1 MAKEI
6 DIVVVGAGPVGLFT
20 VFEAGLLGLNCV
32 LIDNLDKPGG
42 QCAELYP
49 EKPIYDIPGVPFQTA
64 QEHVDA
70 LLEQIKPFNYELI
83 LNERVEEITEID
95 HKDDK
100 YWSVTTNEGTK
111 LTTKNIFIA
120 AGAGSF
126 EPRRPPNIEDPDKF
140 INKGVTYAVRSK
152 STYENKDVFIFGGGD
167 SALDWCVELAEKAK
181 SLSLVHRRD
190 AFRGAQHTEEQMR
203 ELVAAGKVKLLTPYL
218 IDSIEGSDKVT
229 GVSLKNFDTNEI
241 EHYEADELL
250 FLFGLN
256 KKLGPILE
264 WNIDLNGKKISVN
277 TENFQTSVE
286 GIFAV
291 GDINDYPGKLD
302 LILSGFHETTLAVQ
316 EAYKRLYPGERV
328 PFGYTTSNSKLQEKL
343 GVQKVSKLE
352 LINLIHKEL
361 PQIQC
366 GRCDTPGCKQYAQ
379 AIVDGDPH
387 DRCVPGGEKT
397 LKNLNSIL
405 KRILRKLILNTV
417 QQLRSKKFLLLRK
430 NVLVVKNVLMHA
442 LLMQL

>member
-1 MAKEI
+1 MAKEV

-70 LLEQIKPFNYELI
+70 LLKQIEPFNYELV
-83 LNERVEEITEID
+83 LNERVELIHEVD
-95 HKDDK
+95 HKDSK
-100 YWSVTTNEGTK
+100 FWEIQTNESTK
-111 LTTKNIFIA
+111 FITKNIFIA

-126 EPRRPPNIEDPDKF
+126 EPRRPANINEPDKF
-140 INKGVTYAVRSK
+140 LNNGVTYAVRSK
-152 STYENKDVFIFGGGD
+152 SLYENKDIFIFGGGD
-167 SALDWCVELAEKAK
+167 SALDWTIDLAEKAK

-190 AFRGAQHTEEQMR
+190 AFRGALHSEEKMR
-203 ELVAAGKVKLLTPYL
+203 ELVASGKVNLLTPYL
-218 IDSIEGSDKVT
+218 IDGIEGTSKVEAVT
-229 GVSLKNFDTNEI
+229 LKNFDTNEI
-241 EHYEADELL
+241 ERHDADELL

-264 WNIDLNGKKISVN
+264 WNLDLSGKKISVN
-277 TENFQTSVE
+277 TENYQTSVE

-316 EAYKRLYPGERV
+316 EAYKRIYPGERV

-343 GVQKVSKLE
+343 GIKDK
-352 LINLIHKEL
+352 
-361 PQIQC
+361 
-366 GRCDTPGCKQYAQ
+366 
-379 AIVDGDPH
+379 
-387 DRCVPGGEKT
+387 
-397 LKNLNSIL
+397 
-405 KRILRKLILNTV
+405 
-417 QQLRSKKFLLLRK
+417 
-430 NVLVVKNVLMHA
+430 
-442 LLMQL
+442 

>member
-95 HKDDK
+95 YKDDK
-100 YWSVTTNEGTK
+100 YWSVKTNEGTE

-140 INKGVTYAVRSK
+140 INRGVTYAVRSK

-167 SALDWCVELAEKAK
+167 SALDWCVELAEKAN

-203 ELVAAGKVKLLTPYL
+203 KLVAEGKVKLLTPYL
-218 IDSIEGSDKVT
+218 INSIEGSDKVT

-264 WNIDLNGKKISVN
+264 WNIDLNDKKISVN

-343 GVQKVSKLE
+343 GV
-352 LINLIHKEL
+352 
-361 PQIQC
+361 
-366 GRCDTPGCKQYAQ
+366 
-379 AIVDGDPH
+379 
-387 DRCVPGGEKT
+387 
-397 LKNLNSIL
+397 
-405 KRILRKLILNTV
+405 
-417 QQLRSKKFLLLRK
+417 KK
-430 NVLVVKNVLMHA
+430 
-442 LLMQL
+442 